1 MQNDALIPRPAHQP
15 AWGLDAE
22 RGENS
27 GGQEENLENRSLFH
41 IRSGRSRTEHSTPE
55 LLNSMRK
62 HKAGYPVS
70 EGGGKD
76 AFHSVSLSN
85 PGQEEIRDAV
95 ESVLTGTKAAM
106 ADRIP
111 CFMLSH

>member
-1 MQNDALIPRPAHQP
+1 
-15 AWGLDAE
+15 
-22 RGENS
+22 
-27 GGQEENLENRSLFH
+27 
-41 IRSGRSRTEHSTPE
+41 
-55 LLNSMRK
+55 MRK

-95 ESVLTGTKAAM
+95 ESVLTGTIAAM
-106 ADRIP
+106 AEA
-111 CFMLSH
+111 L